1 MTSKEIAHSLDVTQ
15 ETVRNWINSGKL
27 IPNANGQFSTSDVEK
42 MNLNKYDGP
51 QWVTSHEAGRLLGIT
66 RATVY
71 SYTQSGLLKSE
82 RLRGRCFISTSSIRE
97 YLNSQQQKLA
107 KTLLELSNMEQSY
120 A

>member
-1 MTSKEIAHSLDVTQ
+1 MTSKEIATSLGVTQ

-27 IPNANGQFSTSDVEK
+27 IADANGEFSRKDVEK
-42 MNLNKYDGP
+42 MNLSKFDGP
-51 QWVTSHEAGRLLGIT
+51 NWVTSHEAGRLLGIT

-82 RLRGRCFISTSSIRE
+82 RLRGRCFISTSSIRQ
-97 YLNSQQQKLA
+97 YLNTQQQKLA
-107 KTLLELSNMEQSY
+107 ATLLELNIMEQSY